1 MCAAS
6 QQIDVIPNQGHD
18 GIEAGNL
25 GLMFARAGLPPLFTL
40 APTALTQVLL
50 DGNCWERDGADDAGP
65 SFPNLVIESRIK
77 RAARPRSRARAGNRH
92 DERPAVNAAGRPNF
106 SSRCGCAR

>member
-25 GLMFARAGLPPLFTL
+25 GLMFARVGLPLLFTL
-40 APTALTQVLL
+40 ALTALTQVYWT
-50 DGNCWERDGADDAGP
+50 GIAGSADDAGP
-65 SFPNLVIESRIK
+65 SFPNLVIES
-77 RAARPRSRARAGNRH
+77 
-92 DERPAVNAAGRPNF
+92 
-106 SSRCGCAR
+106 